1 MPYAGIEIEW
11 PVVNSHK
18 LKRPNEHSYYAE
30 LLQSPL
36 YRYYFSTEYSNK
48 IVAQWNT
55 RQWNIFGKMKLMAK
69 NVLKKY

>member
-11 PVVNSHK
+11 PVVTSHK

-48 IVAQWNT
+48 IVAQ
-55 RQWNIFGKMKLMAK
+55 
-69 NVLKKY
+69 